1 MRGCLHYRNISENKR
16 RILLGHQN
24 VIIPNELTH
33 LGINE
38 NQWQLTSR
46 KERQIFYNGSIQS
59 FFQKKKKPRINNK
72 NLKQ

>member
-16 RILLGHQN
+16 RIVLGHQN

-38 NQWQLTSR
+38 NQWQLTSQ

-59 FFQKKKKPRINNK
+59 LFQKKKKS
-72 NLKQ
+72 